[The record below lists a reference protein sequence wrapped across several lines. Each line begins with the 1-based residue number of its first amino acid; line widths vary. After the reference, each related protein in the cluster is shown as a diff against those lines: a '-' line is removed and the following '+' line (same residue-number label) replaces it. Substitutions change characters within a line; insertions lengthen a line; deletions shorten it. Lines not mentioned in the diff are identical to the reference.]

1 MKAKQTGVL
10 KNLVNA
16 SGYLFQLAVEEVIR
30 SVNFSNHFELIVRE
44 HPWKDDDSA
53 QQGFI
58 DLVAGYKG
66 IRFVIECKR
75 PRDGIW
81 VFVVPQNKNKETP
94 RCRCR
99 WSDHRPGLR
108 DLSGFEDFRL
118 SPASLE
124 SDICIIRGQGEHDR
138 ALLERIAG
146 TLLASLDALADEELE
161 LCRRLKRSESRIF
174 IPLIV
179 TAAELR
185 ACTVDVS
192 KIRLADGT
200 IDDVH
205 FDVVPLI
212 RFRKSL
218 TTGLSADAT
227 PESLVDANRDRERT
241 ILVVSALH
249 LSEVLSNWDIRTP
262 YDYGGYP
269 WESIRA
275 TNAREHQ

>member
-1 MKAKQTGVL
+1 MNAKQTGAL

-16 SGYLFQLAVEEVIR
+16 SGYLFQLAVEEVLRTIH
-30 SVNFSNHFELIVRE
+30 SSYPFEPIVRE
-44 HPWKDDDSA
+44 HPWKDIDSG

-75 PRDGIW
+75 PRDGVW
-81 VFVVPQNKNKETP
+81 VFVVPQDKNKKTS

-99 WSDHRPGLR
+99 WSDYSPGLQ
-108 DLSGFEDFRL
+108 DLSGFDDFGVF
-118 SPASLE
+118 PVSLE

-138 ALLERIAG
+138 ALLERITG
-146 TLLASLDALADEELE
+146 TLLASVDALADEELE
-161 LCRRLKRSESRIF
+161 LCHRLNRPESRIF

-185 ACTVDVS
+185 VCTVDVS
-192 KIRLADGT
+192 KIQLADGT

-218 TTGLSADAT
+218 TTGLSADAS
-227 PESLVDANRDRERT
+227 PESLLDANRDRERT
-241 ILVVSALH
+241 ILVVNALH
-249 LSEVLSNWDIRTP
+249 LSEVLSNWDTKTLHP
-262 YDYGGYP
+262 WGGYP
-269 WESIRA
+269 WDSIRKRMA
-275 TNAREHQ
+275 LEQK